1 MNLQA
6 ETTELIAPMPF
17 SMAEN
22 GELARHMLET
32 AVEYK
37 ELRMMTCPTYAGD
50 SCRI

>member
-17 SMAEN
+17 STAEN

-32 AVEYK
+32 AVEY
-37 ELRMMTCPTYAGD
+37 
-50 SCRI
+50 